1 MKTLMSSLILAATAA
16 LSATAVTSPALAQD
30 ASITVTVEEIRDGG
44 TLEVALY
51 NSAESWDGDEPMSFD
66 RAEPVDGRVTLTF
79 DGLEAGEYAIRIY
92 HDENADRQFNMNFMG
107 VPTEGYGFSNNPFP
121 RFRGARFDEAV
132 FTVAEGEAREESVE
146 LMGGGYW

>member
-16 LSATAVTSPALAQD
+16 VSATALTAPAFAQD

-51 NSAESWDGDEPMSFD
+51 NNAESWDGDEPMSFD

-79 DGLEAGEYAIRIY
+79 DGLEAGEYAVRIY

-132 FTVAEGEAREESVE
+132 FTVAEGETREEVIE